1 MAEAVLDA
9 SAVLAAMLGEP
20 GAEEVRAA
28 LPAALLGSVNAAEV
42 VTKLIRYGA
51 GSDASVGAVRAL
63 DCLIV
68 PIDERLGLRAGAL
81 HALTSK
87 HGLSLGD
94 RVCLALAQREGLPVL
109 TAHRAWAALD
119 IGIEIR
125 LIR

>member
-51 GSDASVGAVRAL
+51 G
-63 DCLIV
+63 
-68 PIDERLGLRAGAL
+68 
-81 HALTSK
+81 
-87 HGLSLGD
+87 
-94 RVCLALAQREGLPVL
+94 LAQHGGQHSGGVQYRLSHSRARAQLPCDDQL
-109 TAHRAWAALD
+109 STRRP
-119 IGIEIR
+119 G
-125 LIR
+125 